1 MPTKHPEV
9 YVRNVE
15 WKASGIL
22 LVRPR
27 KHDIVASPEY
37 KGSPAAQIFEGASS
51 VRKRLIPGSVLDLP
65 IYVELAAAGATDYYA
80 TSLVFADGGRTFFSF
95 ATDEAS
101 GFADDALQLFDE
113 LAPFL
118 GLRLEIDAS
127 RFTLQSLLSVYL
139 GENAAARVV
148 SGSFK
153 RGGGEIIRCAIFFS
167 DMRGF
172 TNLADHTS
180 PLDVVRTLDAY
191 FERVAGPVGNH
202 RGEVLKFIGDAVLA
216 IFPCTS
222 GADGKPDDAAACKR
236 ALAAAREAVTDLAA
250 LNHERGGEPLA
261 LGIALHLGDVMY
273 GNIGARDR
281 LDFTV
286 IGAAVNEASRVEGMC
301 KVVGAKILMTRAFQE
316 AHPNGTVSVGRH
328 ALKGVSEEHEL
339 FTVDD
344 A

>member
-15 WKASGIL
+15 WKAPGQL
-22 LVRPR
+22 NVRPR
-27 KHDIVASPEY
+27 KHEIVASPEY
-37 KGSPAAQIFEGASS
+37 MGSPAAQIFEGASS
-51 VRKRLIPGSVLDLP
+51 IRKRLTGGAALDLP
-65 IYVELAAAGATDYYA
+65 LYVELAAAGATDYYA
-80 TSLVFADGGRTFFSF
+80 TSLAFAESGRSFFSF
-95 ATDEAS
+95 ATDTEN
-101 GFADDALQLFDE
+101 GFDDDALQLFDE

-148 SGSFK
+148 SGSFR

-172 TNLADHTS
+172 TNLADHSS
-180 PLDVVRTLDAY
+180 PLDVVRTLDDY
-191 FERVAGPVGNH
+191 FECVAGPVGNH
-202 RGEVLKFIGDAVLA
+202 GGEVLKFIGDAVLA
-216 IFPCTS
+216 IFPCVP

-236 ALAAAREAVTDLAA
+236 ALATAREAVKNLA
-250 LNHERGGEPLA
+250 LGNEERGSEPLA

-286 IGAAVNEASRVEGMC
+286 IGAAVNEASRVEGIC
-301 KVVGAKILMTRAFQE
+301 KVVGANILMTRAFQE
-316 AHPNGTVSVGRH
+316 AHPDGAVSVGRH

-344 A
+344 G